1 MSHKSAYVG
10 CILILLTCCA
20 GGAFAQTC
28 PVGTAPAVANFVAHG
43 SASGTGV
50 SVVQLSWSP
59 TTMGKNGSAGYVVYV
74 QPPVFDYAQDP
85 AVLNS
90 SNQTDPLVINAMPPG
105 GVDGLNGLGQW
116 TITVP
121 ANGKS
126 LSVPNLALAMPYT
139 FRIMTADAAAL
150 YNPLTH
156 LCAGTAVIASAI
168 TYAAANTQ
176 VWGFADTHTHPFA
189 DDAYDQGNALFH
201 GHAFGPKDQVVGH
214 DTANPVHQ
222 AIAGLHL
229 QNAMVPLVDPN
240 PPTAGWPDFDKYPS
254 FNLTNLDQAMYS
266 DWLYRAFLG
275 GLRLMVAHAVNNEL
289 MCVGSAGLG
298 FIGSAATCDDMAAVD
313 RQLSDARAMETYLNA
328 QCHATAPPRCLG
340 PNKGWLHIVTSPAE
354 ARQTINGGQLAIV
367 LGIEVDRLFDCRGS
381 TTGWSDNSHDCTQLN
396 AATQQWITTEVQKYQ
411 NAGVRHVFIV
421 HLSDS
426 AFGGMALYDAGNGIP
441 WSVNNWFENGPQT
454 DFSTQTC
461 PSTSPGYTFNYNT
474 VIQNANGGSLYNVL
488 TAGFKL
494 AGVSLP
500 NLHQGYPVPTCDA
513 RGLTAVGKFLVTI
526 LIKNGIMIDM
536 DHMSQ
541 ATWNDLEPMLYQSAQ
556 QAGQIRPQYWPIIAG
571 HTGPNATG
579 TSKSERD
586 LNDEQ
591 LTFLRRSGGL
601 PAAGIEVGAA
611 AGAVNY
617 QSSQGTWIVPNCDNS
632 SSAYAGGYLYL
643 VDAMG
648 GPGNAAVA
656 LASDQSFNSFL
667 SPRFSWGGKG
677 ELRTG
682 WHTPEY
688 NNGCNGNSGQAST
701 QDFPV
706 TFTQFSH
713 PFNATPSYYFSAK
726 AGPGANGPVVY
737 LWTGERDYSLNAH
750 RLWDFNTDGWAHVG
764 LYPEM
769 IQDLQN
775 IGVTQ
780 QEIAP
785 LYASAERYI
794 DAWTSYSAGG
804 GDDTG
809 LNAAAGTLNPFHCN
823 DQVVTCGTQKACL
836 KVNAFCS
843 DGKCPVG
850 EVMNIC
856 GGNPANRVCGT
867 CPTPPACQPDDPK
880 CKNQHPN

>member
-1 MSHKSAYVG
+1 MTHKSRNVAFAFAACVW
-10 CILILLTCCA
+10 IA
-20 GGAFAQTC
+20 SGASAQTC
-28 PVGTAPAVANFVAHG
+28 PVGTGPAVANLVAQ
-43 SASGTGV
+43 GV
-50 SVVQLSWSP
+50 AGGAGVGEVQLSWAS
-59 TTMGKNGSAGYVVYV
+59 TTMGRNGSAGYVVYV

-85 AVLNS
+85 TVLNS
-90 SNQTDPLVINAMPPG
+90 TNKTDPLVINAMPTG
-105 GVDGLNGLGQW
+105 GVDHLNALGQW
-116 TITVP
+116 KIAVP
-121 ANGKS
+121 ANGKTV
-126 LSVPNLALAMPYT
+126 SVANLALGMPYT
-139 FRIMTADAAAL
+139 FRVMTADAAAL

-156 LCAGTAVIASAI
+156 LCAGTAVTTSAVV
-168 TYAAANTQ
+168 YAATNAQ

-201 GHAFGPKDQVVGH
+201 GHPFGPKDQVLGH

-229 QNAMVPLVDPN
+229 QNPVVPIVDPN

-254 FNLTNLDQAMYS
+254 FKLTNLDQAMYS
-266 DWLYRAFLG
+266 DWLYRAYLG

-298 FIGSAATCDDMAAVD
+298 FIGSATTCDDMAAVD
-313 RQLSDARAMETYLNA
+313 RQLADARAMESYLNA
-328 QCHATAPPRCLG
+328 QCHAASPPRCLG
-340 PNKGWLHIVTSPAE
+340 PNKGWFHIVASPTE
-354 ARQTINGGQLAIV
+354 ARQTINGGQLAVV

-381 TTGWSDNSHDCTQLN
+381 TSGWSDNSHDCTQLT
-396 AATQQWITTEVQKYQ
+396 ADTQQWISDEVKKYLS
-411 NAGVRHVFIV
+411 AGVRHVFIV

-441 WSVNNWFENGPQT
+441 WSVNNWFENGAQT

-461 PSTSPGYTFNYNT
+461 PNTSPGYTFNYNT
-474 VIQNANGGSLYNVL
+474 VIQNASGGSLYNVL

-494 AGVSLP
+494 AGVNLP
-500 NLHQGYPVPTCDA
+500 SLHQGYPVPTCDA
-513 RGLTAVGKFLVTI
+513 RGLTAVGKFLVTT
-526 LIKNGIMIDM
+526 LMKNGILIDM

-541 ATWNDLEPMLYQSAQ
+541 ATWTGLEPMLYQSAQ

-571 HTGPNATG
+571 HTGANATG
-579 TSKSERD
+579 TSKSERG

-601 PAAGIEVGAA
+601 PAAGIEVGGI

-617 QSSQGTWIVPNCDNS
+617 QSSHGTWVIPTCDNS

-648 GPGNAAVA
+648 GASNAAVA
-656 LASDQSFNSFL
+656 VASDQSFNSFL

-677 ELRTG
+677 ELRAG

-688 NNGCNGNSGQAST
+688 NNGCNGNSTQANFQSS
-701 QDFPV
+701 PL
-706 TFTQFSH
+706 TFAQFSY
-713 PFNATPSYYFSAK
+713 PFNATASYYFAAK
-726 AGPGANGPVVY
+726 AGPGAGGPNIY

-775 IGVTQ
+775 VGVTQ

-794 DAWTSYSAGG
+794 DAWTGYSTGG
-804 GDDTG
+804 ADDTG
-809 LNAAAGTLNPFHCN
+809 LNAAAGTLI
-823 DQVVTCGTQKACL
+823 T
-836 KVNAFCS
+836 
-843 DGKCPVG
+843 DGQYQS
-850 EVMNIC
+850 
-856 GGNPANRVCGT
+856 AA
-867 CPTPPACQPDDPK
+867 TPPHRLPS
-880 CKNQHPN
+880 